1 MSDSIEK
8 KPESVDTYKHWLKET
23 HHVEIDRSY
32 ELYYDS
38 VTSKVK
44 RSLETSEFWTTLI
57 GNLEAYNQEY
67 ELKTGYRLFIPK
79 FELELLL
86 KPFESFLLKT
96 YRKNV
101 LENEYWPKEPEG
113 GWLLPSNWFSRIN
126 DTIRTLVVVKYFDGV
141 AFVIDKIRSLCK
153 QQNMECEIT
162 FEAREEGYYAVHL
175 CTKQS
180 FEIPKINWDT
190 EIVEIP
196 IEIQITTQLQEVI
209 RKLLHKYYDQ
219 RRRMVQRPIEKW
231 QWDYRCD
238 EFSVNYLGHILHYV
252 EGMIMEIREKQR
264 EAIQ

>member
-1 MSDSIEK
+1 MEK
-8 KPESVDTYKHWLKET
+8 KPETVSAYRDWLKET
-23 HHVEIDRSY
+23 HHVEIDRGY

-38 VTSKVK
+38 VTSKAK
-44 RSLETSEFWTTLI
+44 RSLETSGFWTALTES
-57 GNLEAYNQEY
+57 LEAYNQEY

-96 YRKNV
+96 YRKNI
-101 LENEYWPKEPEG
+101 LENESWPKEPEG

-126 DTIRTLVVVKYFDGV
+126 DIIRTLVVVKYFDGV
-141 AFVIDKIRSLCK
+141 EFAIDKIRSLCK
-153 QQNMECEIT
+153 QQNMECGVT
-162 FEAREEGYYAVHL
+162 YEAREEGYYAVHL
-175 CTKQS
+175 CTKRS
-180 FEIPKINWDT
+180 FEVPKINWDT

-219 RRRMVQRPIEKW
+219 RRKMIQKSIEKW

-238 EFSVNYLGHILHYV
+238 EFSANYLGHILHYV

-264 EAIQ
+264 EVTP